1 MSGESKFASVQ
12 GDFLTNVGGDAMR
25 VAIVVDWLAVLGGA
39 ERVLGEMLELYPQA
53 DLFAVV
59 DFLDERDILGGR
71 PVATSFIQNLPFARL
86 AFRNYLPL
94 MPLAVEQW
102 DFSGYDLVLS
112 SSHAVA
118 KGVITGPD
126 QVHVCYVHTPMR
138 YAWDLQGQYLGAK
151 GVRGWPARWLLHR
164 LRLWDQLSAQRP
176 DVLVANSAFV
186 ARRIAKVW
194 GRAAAVVYPPVGT
207 GRLALSAQSEEF
219 YLAVNRLVSYKRVD
233 LMLDAFA
240 TMPERRL
247 VVIGDGPEME
257 RLALKATGNVLLLG
271 RQPDAVVQDHLARCR
286 AFIIAAE
293 EDFGIAPLEAQASG
307 KPVIAFAKGGAAE
320 SLNLNGEGPPTAVP
334 FHAQTA
340 EAVAQAVR
348 RFESGPGIRS
358 EDCRANAER
367 FSSAAFRRSLETVV
381 RQALETA
388 HAGRRNWHKAAAAE

>member
-1 MSGESKFASVQ
+1 MSEECVLGDVLTSV
-12 GDFLTNVGGDAMR
+12 GSAAMR

-39 ERVLGEMLELYPQA
+39 ERVLGGMLELYPQA

-71 PVATSFIQNLPFARL
+71 PVTTSFIQNLPFARR

-118 KGVITGPD
+118 KGVIAGPD

-138 YAWDLQGQYLGAK
+138 YAWDLQGQYLRTKGAW
-151 GVRGWPARWLLHR
+151 GWPARWLLHR
-164 LRLWDQLSAQRP
+164 LRLWDQLSAHRP

-186 ARRIAKVW
+186 ARRIAKCW
-194 GRAAAVVYPPVGT
+194 GRTAAVVHPPVGI
-207 GRLALSAQSEEF
+207 GRLALPARSEDF

-240 TMPERRL
+240 TMPDRRL
-247 VVIGDGPEME
+247 VVIGDGPEMD

-271 RQPDAVVQDHLARCR
+271 RQSDAVVQDHLARCR

-307 KPVIAFAKGGAAE
+307 KPVIAFARGGAVE
-320 SLNLNGEGPPTAVP
+320 SLNLYGGGPPTAVP
-334 FHAQTA
+334 FHAQTP
-340 EAVAQAVR
+340 EALAQAIR
-348 RFESGPGIRS
+348 QFESGPGIRP

-367 FSSAAFRRSLETVV
+367 FSAAAFRNALEAVV

-388 HAGRRNWHKAAAAE
+388 HGGRRHWHKAIAAE